1 MPRIQIR
8 RDNAS
13 VWAQINPILFAGE
26 FGLERDTLSVKIG
39 DGVTRWNALPYVM
52 GPEALLIANASDA
65 ELTALQDGNLLRYE
79 NGKWRNSSDV
89 GSINGGNF

>member
-39 DGVTRWNALPYVM
+39 DGVNRWNALPYVM
-52 GPEALLIANASDA
+52 GSESLAIANAADVDFVG
-65 ELTALQDGNLLRYE
+65 LQDGNLLKYE